1 MSEVI
6 LLRILIKKCTI
17 DYNIKYIK
25 CDFEKIK
32 LIKTFKNVYTPSKLF
47 P

>member
-17 DYNIKYIK
+17 DYDIKYIK
-25 CDFEKIK
+25 CDFKKIK
-32 LIKTFKNVYTPSKLF
+32 LIKTLKNVYTPSQLF
-47 P
+47 L